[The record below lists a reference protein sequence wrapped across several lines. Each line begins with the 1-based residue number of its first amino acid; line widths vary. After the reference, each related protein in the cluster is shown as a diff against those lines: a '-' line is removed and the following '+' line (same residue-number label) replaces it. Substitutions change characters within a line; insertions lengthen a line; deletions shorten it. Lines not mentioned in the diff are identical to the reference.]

1 MQKQF
6 SDWLKNH
13 GVEFSDMT
21 GLASVLGLIV
31 LISVVVHLI
40 LHRVVLR
47 FVENRA
53 RQSKKLW
60 KRSLFENK
68 LFNRFALMIQG
79 LIIYIQAELWL
90 TPDSVALNWVQTLSV
105 LWIQLYALLT
115 TFSFL
120 DAVYLMGQKNEE
132 ARALPLKGIFQ
143 SVKIVAVLV
152 VAIFVVSIL
161 VGKSPLLILSGLGA
175 MTAVVMLVFKDPIL
189 GLVAGIQLSAN
200 NMLEVGDWLEMPQF
214 NADGDVIEI
223 GLTTVKVRN
232 WDKTITTIPTYALIS
247 NSFKNWRGMMETGG
261 RRIKRTV
268 LIDSTSAEFMS
279 DEDIKRLNQSKLLA
293 PYFQQKLEDVE
304 KYNKEHDLDMSLRIN
319 GRRLTNLGTFRAY
332 LVNYLKNHTQIHQE
346 LTLMVRQLEASAN
359 GIPIEIYAFTK
370 TTDWAVYEGIQ
381 SDIFDHI
388 FAVLPEFGLRVH
400 QTPTGYDVR
409 SLSFSRE
416 VSSPGQSESESA
428 AEQNKSS

>member
-31 LISVVVHLI
+31 LISVAVHLI

-90 TPDSVALNWVQTLSV
+90 TPDSAVLNWVQTLSV

-120 DAVYLMGQKNEE
+120 DAIYLMGQKNKD

-143 SVKIVAVLV
+143 SIKIVAVLV
-152 VAIFVVSIL
+152 VTIFAVSIL

-200 NMLEVGDWLEMPQF
+200 DMLEVGDWLEMPQYG
-214 NADGDVIEI
+214 ADGDVIEI

-247 NSFKNWRGMMETGG
+247 NSFKNWRGMKETGG

-268 LIDSTSAEFMS
+268 LIDSTSVEFMS

-293 PYFQQKLEDVE
+293 PYFQQKLEEVE

-332 LVNYLKNHTQIHQE
+332 LGNYLKNHPQIHQE

-359 GIPIEIYAFTK
+359 GIPVEIYAFTK

-400 QTPTGYDVR
+400 QAPTGYDVR
-409 SLSFSRE
+409 SLSLSKQAG
-416 VSSPGQSESESA
+416 SPEQSESKPVT
-428 AEQNKSS
+428 EQNKSS